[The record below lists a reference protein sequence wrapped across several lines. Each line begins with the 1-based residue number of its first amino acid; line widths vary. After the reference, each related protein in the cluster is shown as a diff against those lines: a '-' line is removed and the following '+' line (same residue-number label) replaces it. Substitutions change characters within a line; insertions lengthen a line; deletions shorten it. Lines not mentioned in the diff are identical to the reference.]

1 MGKALSG
8 KLSCTWTD
16 LVAFILN
23 GANSLTEPIM
33 VQGTKQEVT
42 FVVPLCKHEGLPRH
56 YQIFL
61 LFHYLSVEGYIIRIP
76 MKQFRHSGQYFI
88 ITTEYENDS
97 SVMIGYYHEILQPLV
112 CQKQNIFTKH
122 YLQYL

>member
-8 KLSCTWTD
+8 ELSCTWTG

-42 FVVPLCKHEGLPRH
+42 LVVPLANMMV
-56 YQIFL
+56 YQDTIRFFL
-61 LFHYLSVEGYIIRIP
+61 LFCNLSVEGYIIRIP
-76 MKQFRHSGQYFI
+76 ARQIY
-88 ITTEYENDS
+88 
-97 SVMIGYYHEILQPLV
+97 
-112 CQKQNIFTKH
+112 
-122 YLQYL
+122 